1 MLFYAMW
8 LKCYYYH
15 IPCNI
20 RHNGYKLQK
29 KLCYRTLTKHR
40 KTSNRTSDKRLR
52 NTNNNRKIEGINRQD
67 GKGELHLVQDQNVEV
82 HIARCRSSRKFELS
96 DVGHSAEALV
106 HKCRPTC
113 PGCEK
118 GIHL

>member
-1 MLFYAMW
+1 MQCGLNVTITIYPVIFGIW
-8 LKCYYYH
+8 LQ
-15 IPCNI
+15 IT
-20 RHNGYKLQK
+20 K

-82 HIARCRSSRKFELS
+82 Q
-96 DVGHSAEALV
+96 DVEVRANLCLAM
-106 HKCRPTC
+106 
-113 PGCEK
+113 
-118 GIHL
+118 